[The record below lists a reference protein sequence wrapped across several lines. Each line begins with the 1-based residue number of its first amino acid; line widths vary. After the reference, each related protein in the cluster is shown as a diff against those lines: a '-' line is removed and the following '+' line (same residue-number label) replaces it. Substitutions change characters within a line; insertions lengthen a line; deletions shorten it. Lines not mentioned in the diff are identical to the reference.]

1 MSGLWF
7 TEDHEWIRI
16 DDDEGAVVGITDY
29 AQDQLGELVF
39 VELPGVGAELDQGEE
54 GAVIE
59 SVKAA
64 GELKI
69 PASGTVTEVNDTLV
83 DEPGQVN
90 ADPLG
95 DGWFL
100 SDSDK
105 GRLRTRRADGR
116 GGLSGLRRIAGLNGH
131 AARSAPAPGP
141 GVRSRCIRRRRVT
154 ACAGAGEPARFGT
167 VRTASAARQRTV
179 IAATRQCDAHRRT

>member
-16 DDDEGAVVGITDY
+16 DDDAGAVVGITDY

-39 VELPGVGAELDQGEE
+39 VELPEVGAELDQGEE

-69 PASGTVTEVNDTLV
+69 PVSGTVTEVNDSLV

-95 DGWFL
+95 DGWFFRIQL
-100 SDSDK
+100 Q
-105 GRLRTRRADGR
+105 GRFRARRADGR
-116 GGLSGLRRIAGLNGH
+116 GGLSGLRGIARLNGH
-131 AARSAPAPGP
+131 AAPSAPAPA
-141 GVRSRCIRRRRVT
+141 SRAV
-154 ACAGAGEPARFGT
+154 ACAG
-167 VRTASAARQRTV
+167 
-179 IAATRQCDAHRRT
+179 TR

>member
-1 MSGLWF
+1 MSDLWF

-16 DDDEGAVVGITDY
+16 EDDDVAVVGITDY

-39 VELPGVGAELDQGEE
+39 VELPEVGAELDQGEE
-54 GAVIE
+54 AAVIE

-69 PASGTVTEVNDTLV
+69 PVSGTVTEINDTLE

-95 DGWFL
+95 DGWFVRIQL
-100 SDSDK
+100 KDASEF
-105 GRLRTRRADGR
+105 DG
-116 GGLSGLRRIAGLNGH
+116 LMDEEAYEAYLESL
-131 AARSAPAPGP
+131 
-141 GVRSRCIRRRRVT
+141 
-154 ACAGAGEPARFGT
+154 
-167 VRTASAARQRTV
+167 
-179 IAATRQCDAHRRT
+179 D